1 MKPRVVY
8 CYVLL
13 GSQAHLLME
22 TYTVFEIPE
31 IGCLV
36 AADERFHLEFDR
48 GLLLIDTV
56 MIQ

>member
-8 CYVLL
+8 SYVLL

-36 AADERFHLEFDR
+36 AADERFHLEFDC
-48 GLLLIDTV
+48 GSLLIDLV